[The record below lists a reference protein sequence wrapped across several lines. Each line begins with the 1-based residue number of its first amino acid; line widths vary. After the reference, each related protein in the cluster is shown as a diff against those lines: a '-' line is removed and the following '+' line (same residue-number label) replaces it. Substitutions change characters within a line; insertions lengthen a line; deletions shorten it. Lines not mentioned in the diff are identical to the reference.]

1 MPNRDL
7 NSYSQGAQNLECKLG
22 PSASAHLNIE
32 VDSETILVVSRDID
46 TRIFIRNVFVPRGY
60 LVLEAADEQQ
70 ATLVWRQMRG
80 QIDLIIVDASPS
92 QLFSWGQWHH
102 RTPKLFI
109 LLDPADAQL
118 NTAPTD
124 AEMEY
129 LTKPLIAG
137 VIAVKVRLVLN
148 SRKQRKRVL
157 IVDDDESLRRMLAAL
172 LEAAGY
178 EITQASNGREA
189 LNRAGTL
196 EADIILTEI
205 VMPEVEGLQL
215 IQELLRL
222 NPSQRIIAMSG
233 AHRAE
238 SYLATAK
245 SLGAKATLTKPLPL
259 EKLLR
264 TLHQVSHRQ

>member
-1 MPNRDL
+1 L
-7 NSYSQGAQNLECKLG
+7 NSKLG
-22 PSASAHLNIE
+22 PSAAAHLDVA
-32 VDSETILVVSRDID
+32 VDSESILLVSRDID

-70 ATLVWRQMRG
+70 AAFVWHQMRG
-80 QIDLIIVDASPS
+80 DIDLIIVDASPS
-92 QLFSWGQWHH
+92 QIFSWGRWHQG
-102 RTPKLFI
+102 TPKLF
-109 LLDPADAQL
+109 LLVDPADARF
-118 NTAPTD
+118 NTDAATD
-124 AEMEY
+124 AELGY
-129 LTKPLIAG
+129 LTKPLTAG
-137 VIAVKVRLVLN
+137 VIALKVRLVLI
-148 SRKQRKRVL
+148 SRKQQKKVL
-157 IVDDDESLRRMLAAL
+157 IVDDDESLRRRLAAL

-178 EITQASNGREA
+178 EVTQASNGREA

-245 SLGAKATLTKPLPL
+245 SLGAKATLTKPLPA

>member
-1 MPNRDL
+1 L
-7 NSYSQGAQNLECKLG
+7 NSKLG
-22 PSASAHLNIE
+22 PSAAAHLDVA
-32 VDSETILVVSRDID
+32 VDSESILLVSRDID

-70 ATLVWRQMRG
+70 AAFVWHQMRG
-80 QIDLIIVDASPS
+80 EIDLIIVDASPS
-92 QLFSWGQWHH
+92 QIFGWGRWHQ
-102 RTPKLFI
+102 RTPKLFL
-109 LLDPADAQL
+109 LLDPADARL
-118 NTAPTD
+118 DTASTD
-124 AEMEY
+124 VEMEY
-129 LTKPLIAG
+129 LTKPLTAGAIALE
-137 VIAVKVRLVLN
+137 VRFVLN
-148 SRKQRKRVL
+148 SRKQQKKVL
-157 IVDDDESLRRMLAAL
+157 IVDNDESLRRRLAAL

-196 EADIILTEI
+196 DAETILTAI

-245 SLGAKATLTKPLPL
+245 LLGAKATFTKPLPA

-264 TLHQVSHRQ
+264 TFHQVSHRQ

>member
-1 MPNRDL
+1 
-7 NSYSQGAQNLECKLG
+7 LECKLAPG
-22 PSASAHLNIE
+22 APAHLNVE
-32 VDSETILVVSRDID
+32 VDSETILLVSRDID
-46 TRIFIRNVFVPRGY
+46 TRTFIRNVFVPRGY
-60 LVLEAADEQQ
+60 LVLQAADEQQ
-70 ATLVWRQMRG
+70 AALVWRQMRG
-80 QIDLIIVDASPS
+80 QIDLIIVDASPT
-92 QLFSWGQWHH
+92 QIVSWGQWHQ

-109 LLDPADAQL
+109 LLDPADARL
-118 NTAPTD
+118 NTAPAD

-137 VIAVKVRLVLN
+137 VTALKVRLVLN
-148 SRKQRKRVL
+148 SRKQQKRVL
-157 IVDDDESLRRMLAAL
+157 IVDDDESLRRMVAAL

-189 LNRAGTL
+189 LNRADTL

-238 SYLATAK
+238 GYLAIAK
-245 SLGAKATLTKPLPL
+245 SLGAKATLTKPLPA
-259 EKLLR
+259 EQLLR

>member
-1 MPNRDL
+1 L
-7 NSYSQGAQNLECKLG
+7 NSKLG
-22 PSASAHLNIE
+22 PSAAAHLDVA
-32 VDSETILVVSRDID
+32 VDSESILLVSRDID

-70 ATLVWRQMRG
+70 AALVWHQMRG
-80 QIDLIIVDASPS
+80 DIDLIIVDASPS
-92 QLFSWGQWHH
+92 QIFSWGRWHQG
-102 RTPKLFI
+102 TPKLF
-109 LLDPADAQL
+109 LLVDPADARL
-118 NTAPTD
+118 NTAATD

-129 LTKPLIAG
+129 LTKPLITGITAL
-137 VIAVKVRLVLN
+137 KVRLVIN
-148 SRKQRKRVL
+148 SRKQQKRVL
-157 IVDDDESLRRMLAAL
+157 IVDDDESLRRRLAAL

-245 SLGAKATLTKPLPL
+245 LLGAKATFTKPLPA

-264 TLHQVSHRQ
+264 TFHQVSHRQ

>member
-1 MPNRDL
+1 M
-7 NSYSQGAQNLECKLG
+7 NSKLG
-22 PSASAHLNIE
+22 PSAPAHLNVP
-32 VDSETILVVSRDID
+32 VDLESILLVSRDID

-60 LVLEAADEQQ
+60 LVLEAAEEQQ
-70 ATLVWRQMRG
+70 AALVWHQMG
-80 QIDLIIVDASPS
+80 GEIDLIIVDATPS
-92 QLFSWGQWHH
+92 QIFGWGPWHQS
-102 RTPKLFI
+102 TPKLFI
-109 LLDPADAQL
+109 LIDPADAQL
-118 NTAPTD
+118 DTAPTD
-124 AEMEY
+124 VEMEY
-129 LTKPLIAG
+129 LTKPLTAG
-137 VIAVKVRLVLN
+137 VIALKVRLVLD
-148 SRKQRKRVL
+148 SRKQQKKVL
-157 IVDDDESLRRMLAAL
+157 IVDNDESLRRRITAL

-178 EITQASNGREA
+178 EITQASNGREV
-189 LNRAGTL
+189 LNRGGTL

-245 SLGAKATLTKPLPL
+245 SLGAKATLTKPPPA

-264 TLHQVSHRQ
+264 TLQQVLHRQ

>member
-1 MPNRDL
+1 
-7 NSYSQGAQNLECKLG
+7 LERKLG
-22 PSASAHLNIE
+22 SSAAAHLNVA
-32 VDSETILVVSRDID
+32 VDSETILLVSRDTD
-46 TRIFIRNVFVPRGY
+46 TRILIRNVFVPRGY

-70 ATLVWRQMRG
+70 AAFVWHQMRG
-80 QIDLIIVDASPS
+80 EIDLIIVDASPS
-92 QLFSWGQWHH
+92 QIFGWGRWHQ
-102 RTPKLFI
+102 RTPKLFL
-109 LLDPADAQL
+109 LLDPADARL
-118 NTAPTD
+118 DTASTD
-124 AEMEY
+124 VEMEY
-129 LTKPLIAG
+129 LTKPLTAGGIAL
-137 VIAVKVRLVLN
+137 KVRFVLN
-148 SRKQRKRVL
+148 SREQQKKVL
-157 IVDDDESLRRMLAAL
+157 IVDNDESLRRRLAAL

-196 EADIILTEI
+196 DADIILTEI

-245 SLGAKATLTKPLPL
+245 LLGAKATFTKPLPA

-264 TLHQVSHRQ
+264 TFHQVSHRQ